1 LLTAR
6 LRREPRPE
14 RDEGLSRTVVDIA
27 TPAIVTTEDGSHEM
41 LTITGNKA
49 EAMVAIKKA
58 RHAFLQ
64 ISVT

>member
-27 TPAIVTTEDGSHEM
+27 APAIVATEDGSHEM
-41 LTITGNKA
+41 LAITGNKA
-49 EAMVAIKKA
+49 EEMVAIKKA
-58 RHAFLQ
+58 RHAFLR
-64 ISVT
+64 IRVT